1 MLDKFFCKVNDK
13 RIEFPSEK
21 EAIEYCKENDINP
34 HGIILMGDKYII
46 KTKDSGFRT
55 TMDEAIR
62 LCDANNSRSF
72 FSRKQ
77 AEAFV
82 EQLKKQG
89 IKAIITAAADP
100 LNKGSAMYRVEW
112 N

>member
-1 MLDKFFCKVNDK
+1 MAKSTVLDK
-13 RIEFPSEK
+13 
-21 EAIEYCKENDINP
+21 
-34 HGIILMGDKYII
+34 
-46 KTKDSGFRT
+46 
-55 TMDEAIR
+55 AIR
-62 LCDANNSRSF
+62 MCDASNYSRNF

-100 LNKGSAMYRVEW
+100 LNKGSVMYRVEW

>member
-1 MLDKFFCKVNDK
+1 MSKNIDK
-13 RIEFPSEK
+13 
-21 EAIEYCKENDINP
+21 AIK
-34 HGIILMGDKYII
+34 
-46 KTKDSGFRT
+46 
-55 TMDEAIR
+55 
-62 LCDANNSRSF
+62 LCDANNSRNF
-72 FSRKQ
+72 FSKTK

-100 LNKGSAMYRVEW
+100 LNKGSVMYRVEL

>member
-1 MLDKFFCKVNDK
+1 MNGLSSVLDK
-13 RIEFPSEK
+13 
-21 EAIEYCKENDINP
+21 AIS
-34 HGIILMGDKYII
+34 M
-46 KTKDSGFRT
+46 
-55 TMDEAIR
+55 
-62 LCDANNSRSF
+62 CDASNYSRSF

-100 LNKGSAMYRVEW
+100 LNKGSTMYRVEW

>member
-1 MLDKFFCKVNDK
+1 MNDK

-46 KTKDSGFRT
+46 KTKDSGFKT

-62 LCDANNSRSF
+62 MCDASNYSKSF

-100 LNKGSAMYRVEW
+100 LNKGSVMYRVEW

>member
-46 KTKDSGFRT
+46 KTKDSGFKT
-55 TMDEAIR
+55 TMDEAIK

-72 FSRKQ
+72 FSKTK
-77 AEAFV
+77 AEAFA

-89 IKAIITAAADP
+89 IKATITAAKDP
-100 LNKGSAMYRVEW
+100 LNDGSIYRVEW

>member
-1 MLDKFFCKVNDK
+1 MPSTSRRFCLVSAMLSEVTMSKNLDK
-13 RIEFPSEK
+13 
-21 EAIEYCKENDINP
+21 AIK
-34 HGIILMGDKYII
+34 
-46 KTKDSGFRT
+46 
-55 TMDEAIR
+55 
-62 LCDANNSRSF
+62 LCDASNYSRSF

-100 LNKGSAMYRVEW
+100 LNKGSVMYRVEW

>member
-1 MLDKFFCKVNDK
+1 MSKNLDK
-13 RIEFPSEK
+13 S
-21 EAIEYCKENDINP
+21 
-34 HGIILMGDKYII
+34 I
-46 KTKDSGFRT
+46 K
-55 TMDEAIR
+55 
-62 LCDANNSRSF
+62 LCDFRNYSKSF

-100 LNKGSAMYRVEW
+100 LNKGATMYRVEW

>member
-1 MLDKFFCKVNDK
+1 MAKNTVLDK
-13 RIEFPSEK
+13 
-21 EAIEYCKENDINP
+21 
-34 HGIILMGDKYII
+34 
-46 KTKDSGFRT
+46 
-55 TMDEAIR
+55 AIR
-62 LCDANNSRSF
+62 MCDASNYSRSF

-100 LNKGSAMYRVEW
+100 LNKGSVMYRVEW

>member
-1 MLDKFFCKVNDK
+1 MSKNLDK
-13 RIEFPSEK
+13 
-21 EAIEYCKENDINP
+21 
-34 HGIILMGDKYII
+34 
-46 KTKDSGFRT
+46 
-55 TMDEAIR
+55 AIR
-62 LCDANNSRSF
+62 MCDASNYSKSF

-89 IKAIITAAADP
+89 IKAIITAGADP
-100 LNKGSAMYRVEW
+100 LNKDSTMYRVEW

>member
-1 MLDKFFCKVNDK
+1 MSSALDK
-13 RIEFPSEK
+13 
-21 EAIEYCKENDINP
+21 
-34 HGIILMGDKYII
+34 
-46 KTKDSGFRT
+46 
-55 TMDEAIR
+55 AIR
-62 LCDANNSRSF
+62 MCDASNYSRSF

-89 IKAIITAAADP
+89 IKAIITAAKDP
-100 LNKGSAMYRVEW
+100 LNDGSIYRVEW

>member
-1 MLDKFFCKVNDK
+1 MNGLSSVLDK
-13 RIEFPSEK
+13 
-21 EAIEYCKENDINP
+21 
-34 HGIILMGDKYII
+34 
-46 KTKDSGFRT
+46 
-55 TMDEAIR
+55 AIR
-62 LCDANNSRSF
+62 MCDASNYSRSF

-100 LNKGSAMYRVEW
+100 LNTGPPPPRVEW

>member
-1 MLDKFFCKVNDK
+1 MSKNLDK
-13 RIEFPSEK
+13 
-21 EAIEYCKENDINP
+21 AIK
-34 HGIILMGDKYII
+34 
-46 KTKDSGFRT
+46 
-55 TMDEAIR
+55 
-62 LCDANNSRSF
+62 LCDFRNYSKSF
-72 FSRKQ
+72 FSKKQ

-100 LNKGSAMYRVEW
+100 LNKGSTMYKVEW

>member
-1 MLDKFFCKVNDK
+1 MYKSTLDK
-13 RIEFPSEK
+13 
-21 EAIEYCKENDINP
+21 
-34 HGIILMGDKYII
+34 
-46 KTKDSGFRT
+46 
-55 TMDEAIR
+55 AIR
-62 LCDANNSRSF
+62 MCDASNYSRNF

-89 IKAIITAAADP
+89 IKATITAAKDP
-100 LNKGSAMYRVEW
+100 LNDGSIYRVEW

>member
-1 MLDKFFCKVNDK
+1 MSKNIDK
-13 RIEFPSEK
+13 
-21 EAIEYCKENDINP
+21 AIK
-34 HGIILMGDKYII
+34 
-46 KTKDSGFRT
+46 
-55 TMDEAIR
+55 
-62 LCDANNSRSF
+62 LCDANNRRSF

-100 LNKGSAMYRVEW
+100 LNKGSTMYRVEW

>member
-1 MLDKFFCKVNDK
+1 MSKSLDK
-13 RIEFPSEK
+13 
-21 EAIEYCKENDINP
+21 
-34 HGIILMGDKYII
+34 
-46 KTKDSGFRT
+46 
-55 TMDEAIR
+55 AIR
-62 LCDANNSRSF
+62 LCDASNHSKSF

-89 IKAIITAAADP
+89 IKATITSAKDP
-100 LNKGSAMYRVEW
+100 LNDGVIYRVEW

>member
-1 MLDKFFCKVNDK
+1 MSKNLDK
-13 RIEFPSEK
+13 
-21 EAIEYCKENDINP
+21 
-34 HGIILMGDKYII
+34 
-46 KTKDSGFRT
+46 
-55 TMDEAIR
+55 AIR
-62 LCDANNSRSF
+62 MCDASNYSRSF

-89 IKAIITAAADP
+89 IKANISTAKDP
-100 LNKGSAMYRVEW
+100 LNDGSIYRVEW

>member
-1 MLDKFFCKVNDK
+1 MSKNLDK
-13 RIEFPSEK
+13 
-21 EAIEYCKENDINP
+21 AIK
-34 HGIILMGDKYII
+34 
-46 KTKDSGFRT
+46 
-55 TMDEAIR
+55 

-72 FSRKQ
+72 FSKTK

-100 LNKGSAMYRVEW
+100 LNKGSVMYRVEW

>member
-1 MLDKFFCKVNDK
+1 MNGLSSVLDK
-13 RIEFPSEK
+13 
-21 EAIEYCKENDINP
+21 
-34 HGIILMGDKYII
+34 
-46 KTKDSGFRT
+46 
-55 TMDEAIR
+55 AIR
-62 LCDANNSRSF
+62 MCDASNYSKSF

-89 IKAIITAAADP
+89 IKAIITAASDP
-100 LNKGSAMYRVEW
+100 LNKGNSIYRVEW

>member
-1 MLDKFFCKVNDK
+1 MSSALDK
-13 RIEFPSEK
+13 
-21 EAIEYCKENDINP
+21 
-34 HGIILMGDKYII
+34 
-46 KTKDSGFRT
+46 
-55 TMDEAIR
+55 AIR
-62 LCDANNSRSF
+62 MCDASNYSRSF
-72 FSRKQ
+72 FYRKQ

-100 LNKGSAMYRVEW
+100 LNKGSTMYRVEW

>member
-1 MLDKFFCKVNDK
+1 MHKSTIDK
-13 RIEFPSEK
+13 
-21 EAIEYCKENDINP
+21 
-34 HGIILMGDKYII
+34 
-46 KTKDSGFRT
+46 
-55 TMDEAIR
+55 AIR
-62 LCDANNSRSF
+62 LCDASNHSRSF

-100 LNKGSAMYRVEW
+100 LNKGSVMYRVEW

>member
-1 MLDKFFCKVNDK
+1 METIDK
-13 RIEFPSEK
+13 
-21 EAIEYCKENDINP
+21 AIK
-34 HGIILMGDKYII
+34 
-46 KTKDSGFRT
+46 
-55 TMDEAIR
+55 
-62 LCDANNSRSF
+62 LCDASNYSRNF

-82 EQLKKQG
+82 EQLKKQS

-100 LNKGSAMYRVEW
+100 LNRGHVLYRVEW

>member
-1 MLDKFFCKVNDK
+1 MAKSAVL
-13 RIEFPSEK
+13 
-21 EAIEYCKENDINP
+21 
-34 HGIILMGDKYII
+34 
-46 KTKDSGFRT
+46 
-55 TMDEAIR
+55 DEAIR
-62 LCDANNSRSF
+62 VCDASNYSRSF

-89 IKAIITAAADP
+89 IKATITGVEDKR
-100 LNKGSAMYRVEW
+100 NGVYVYRVTW